1 MNFNILDK
9 STCTMMGAI
18 SRIQAS
24 LGGSGCC
31 AGVGGPRSLGNFH
44 WSCWWKTAL
53 ELKVYIY
60 ISMDSMDKDG
70 WSREAARKMVTPI
83 AERRHPKIFVLEAQ
97 LPDDPLLQLWQ
108 GFVVIL
114 LRQRA
119 DVWDLSGGGQDWSD
133 PTGVGFHHFLGCEPL
148 LTSYHHV
155 AKKWDHPGGD
165 ES

>member
-31 AGVGGPRSLGNFH
+31 AGVGGPRSLGNFR

-60 ISMDSMDKDG
+60 IYQWTQWTKMDEVGKL
-70 WSREAARKMVTPI
+70 RERWW
-83 AERRHPKIFVLEAQ
+83 HP
-97 LPDDPLLQLWQ
+97 LPS
-108 GFVVIL
+108 GVI
-114 LRQRA
+114 QRS
-119 DVWDLSGGGQDWSD
+119 LSWK
-133 PTGVGFHHFLGCEPL
+133 PNFLTIRCCSSGKALSWFCFANVRMCE
-148 LTSYHHV
+148 TSVAV
-155 AKKWDHPGGD
+155 AKTGQTPLVLGFTTSWDVNR
-165 ES
+165 S